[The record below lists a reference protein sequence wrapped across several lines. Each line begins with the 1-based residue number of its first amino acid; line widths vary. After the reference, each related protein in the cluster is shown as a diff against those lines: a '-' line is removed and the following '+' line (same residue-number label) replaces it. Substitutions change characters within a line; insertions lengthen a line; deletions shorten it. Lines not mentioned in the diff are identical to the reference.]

1 MFSYE
6 ILAKHLKSKKINYK
20 INYIDFIDSTNQYAW
35 KLIKNNIEIPA
46 IVITKNQTNGKGQRE
61 NKWFSSINK
70 SLTFSIIIN
79 QNKKYEKL
87 LSLKVAI
94 AIIEGIKKTIN
105 IYCDLKWPN
114 DIMKNNKKIGG
125 ILIEQKKDKIVIG
138 IGINVNENLNDIN
151 SIIKNKST
159 SLKIISNLSITLEM
173 LLANIL
179 NEFESYYYQLDN
191 KNIIK
196 KWEKYCC
203 HINKNIKFHE
213 NYKNLKG
220 KFLGIKDN
228 GNAIININGEKHIIN
243 SGIINL

>member
-6 ILAKHLKSKKINYK
+6 ILEKHLKSKKIKYK
-20 INYIDFIDSTNQYAW
+20 INYIDSIDSTNQYAW
-35 KLIKNNIEIPA
+35 NLIKKNIKIPA
-46 IVITKNQTNGKGQRE
+46 IVITKNQTNGKGQRG

-79 QNKKYEKL
+79 KNKKYEKL
-87 LSLKVAI
+87 LPLKVAI
-94 AIIEGIKKTIN
+94 AIIEGIKKNIG

-125 ILIEQKKDKIVIG
+125 VLIEQKKDKIVIG
-138 IGINVNENLNDIN
+138 IGINVNENSKHIN

-159 SLKIISNLSITLEM
+159 SLKIISNLSIILEI
-173 LLANIL
+173 LLADIL

-191 KNIIK
+191 KNIIE

-213 NYKNLKG
+213 NHKTLKG
-220 KFLGIKDN
+220 KFLGIEDN
-228 GNAIININGEKHIIN
+228 GNAIININEEKYIIN

>member
-6 ILAKHLKSKKINYK
+6 IFEKQLKSKKIKYK
-20 INYIDFIDSTNQYAW
+20 IHYIDSVDSTNQHAW
-35 KLIKNNIEIPA
+35 ELIKKNIEIPA
-46 IVITKNQTNGKGQRE
+46 IVITKNQIKGKGQRE
-61 NKWFSSINK
+61 NKWFSSKNK

-79 QNKKYEKL
+79 QNKKYEEL

-94 AIIEGIKKTIN
+94 AIIEGIKKNIN

-114 DIMKNNKKIGG
+114 DIMANNKKIGG
-125 ILIEQKKDKIVIG
+125 ILIEQKEAKNVIG
-138 IGINVNENLNDIN
+138 IGINVNESLKDIN
-151 SIIKNKST
+151 PIIENKTT
-159 SLKIISNLSITLEM
+159 SLKIISNLSIKLEM

-179 NEFESYYYQLDN
+179 NEFELYYYQLEN
-191 KNIIK
+191 EKIIK

-203 HINKNIKFHE
+203 HINKNIKFHD
-213 NYKNLKG
+213 NQQILKG
-220 KFLGIKDN
+220 KFLGIKNN

>member
-6 ILAKHLKSKKINYK
+6 ILEKHLKSKKIKYN
-20 INYIDFIDSTNQYAW
+20 INYIDSIDSTNQYACE
-35 KLIKNNIEIPA
+35 LIKKNIEIPA

-87 LSLKVAI
+87 LPLKVAI
-94 AIIEGIKKTIN
+94 AVIEGIKKNID

-138 IGINVNENLNDIN
+138 IGINVNENLKDIN

-159 SLKIISNLSITLEM
+159 SLKMISNLSITLEM

-203 HINKNIKFHE
+203 HINQNIEFHE
-213 NYKNLKG
+213 NHKTVNG

-228 GNAIININGEKHIIN
+228 GSAIMNINGEKYIIN

>member
-1 MFSYE
+1 MFSCE
-6 ILAKHLKSKKINYK
+6 ILEKNLKSKKIKYK
-20 INYIDFIDSTNQYAW
+20 IHYLDSINSTNQYAW
-35 KLIKNNIEIPA
+35 ELIKNNIKIPA
-46 IVITKNQTNGKGQRE
+46 MIITKNQTDGKGQRE

-94 AIIEGIKKTIN
+94 AIIEGIKKNIN
-105 IYCDLKWPN
+105 IYCNLKWPN
-114 DIMKNNKKIGG
+114 DIMANNKKIGG
-125 ILIEQKKDKIVIG
+125 ILIEKKKDKIVIG
-138 IGINVNENLNDIN
+138 IGINVNENLKDIN
-151 SIIKNKST
+151 PIIKNKST
-159 SLKIISNLSITLEM
+159 SIKIISNLSIKLEV

-179 NEFESYYYQLDN
+179 NEFELCYYQLDN

-203 HINKNIKFHE
+203 HINENIKFHE
-213 NYKNLKG
+213 NYKTLKG

-243 SGIINL
+243 SRIINL

>member
-1 MFSYE
+1 MFSCE
-6 ILAKHLKSKKINYK
+6 ILEKNLKSKKIKYK
-20 INYIDFIDSTNQYAW
+20 IHYLDSINSTNQYAW
-35 KLIKNNIEIPA
+35 KLIKNNIKIPA
-46 IVITKNQTNGKGQRE
+46 IIITKNQTDGKGQRE

-94 AIIEGIKKTIN
+94 AIIEGIKKNID
-105 IYCDLKWPN
+105 IYCNLKWPN
-114 DIMKNNKKIGG
+114 DIMANNKKIGG
-125 ILIEQKKDKIVIG
+125 ILIEKKKDKIVIG
-138 IGINVNENLNDIN
+138 IGINVNENLKDIN
-151 SIIKNKST
+151 PIIKNKST
-159 SLKIISNLSITLEM
+159 SLKIISDLSIKLEL

-179 NEFESYYYQLDN
+179 NEFELCYYQLDN

-196 KWEKYCC
+196 KWEKYCS
-203 HINKNIKFHE
+203 HINQNIEFHE
-213 NYKNLKG
+213 NHKTLNG

-228 GNAIININGEKHIIN
+228 GSAIMNINGEKYIIN